1 MRDYLSSVEVLALHH
16 TLIQRYGGAHGIRDM
31 GAVEAAVFRP
41 QCGYYADIVEEA
53 AALLESLLINH
64 PFIDGNKRV
73 AFAACDVFLRIN
85 GHALNAE
92 EDWMYQRIMAWIAA
106 SEGRFELIVRDLK
119 GRIVKVQAHPSLKIG

>member
-1 MRDYLSSVEVLALHH
+1 MRDYLTSVEVLALHH
-16 TLIQRYGGAHGIRDM
+16 ALTERYGGAKGIRDM

-41 QCGYYADIVEEA
+41 QCGYYADIAEEA

-85 GHALNAE
+85 GHALTAE
-92 EDWMYQRIMAWIAA
+92 PDWMYQRMIAWIEA
-106 SEGRFELIVRDLK
+106 SKDRFELIVRDLK
-119 GRIVKVQAHPSLKIG
+119 SCIAKM

>member
-1 MRDYLSSVEVLALHH
+1 MRDYLTSVEVLALHH
-16 TLIQRYGGAHGIRDM
+16 ALIERYGGARGVRDM

-41 QCGYYADIVEEA
+41 QCGYYADIAEEA

-85 GHALNAE
+85 AHALHADPE
-92 EDWMYQRIMAWIAA
+92 WMHQRMMAWIEA
-106 SEGRFELIVRDLK
+106 SEDRFELIVRDVK
-119 GRIVKVQAHPSLKIG
+119 SCIVKV

>member
-1 MRDYLSSVEVLALHH
+1 MRDYLTSVEVLALHH
-16 TLIQRYGGAHGIRDM
+16 VLLERYGGARGIRDM

-41 QCGYYADIVEEA
+41 QCGYYADIAEEA

-85 GHALNAE
+85 GHALSADSDWFFKRMMIWL
-92 EDWMYQRIMAWIAA
+92 ED
-106 SEGRFELIVRDLK
+106 SEDRFERITHDLK
-119 GRIVKVQAHPSLKIG
+119 TCLVKS